1 MKITIEAESEAERE
15 HFPSPKVFLLTHEFV
30 LAGWGATGRFSW
42 FHGDSEV
49 LAMLVELNARR
60 LKNAVSPNP
69 A

>member
-1 MKITIEAESEAERE
+1 MKITLEAESEAERE
-15 HFPSPKVFLLTHEFV
+15 HFPDPVVYPLSYEFV
-30 LAGWGATGRFSW
+30 VSGWGATGRFSW

-69 A
+69 T